1 MSWAQN
7 GSAIK
12 SQQRLK
18 SKGKRVGRRAQPS
31 PLALLQLPGKGWEQ
45 QPEKGRKNICQGWAH
60 QSGGKG
66 DLGVAHSFLGP
77 WSAGG
82 WPSSATPA
90 QTTAGVSRK
99 RAKIDTGAE

>member
-45 QPEKGRKNICQGWAH
+45 RREGKTSARAGHISQEGKET
-60 QSGGKG
+60 SG
-66 DLGVAHSFLGP
+66 
-77 WSAGG
+77 
-82 WPSSATPA
+82 
-90 QTTAGVSRK
+90 
-99 RAKIDTGAE
+99 